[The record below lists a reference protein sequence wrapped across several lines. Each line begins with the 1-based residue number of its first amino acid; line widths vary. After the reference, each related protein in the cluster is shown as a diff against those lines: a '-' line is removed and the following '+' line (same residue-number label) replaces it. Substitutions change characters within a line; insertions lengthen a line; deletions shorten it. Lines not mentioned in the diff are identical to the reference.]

1 MLRDILRGD
10 DPQITAVQDTIIQA
24 DADIIVVQDFDFD
37 LRATALNAFA
47 DALAARGLSYPHRF
61 TRPTNAGRQSGL
73 DLNADGR
80 LGDADDAQGYGRFY
94 GAGGMAI
101 LSRFPIMEN
110 EVEDYTALLWRDL
123 PDNIYP
129 QVDGAP
135 FGGAQVH
142 AAQRLS
148 SKGHWIVPVATPDHG
163 TVRVMTFHAAPPVF
177 DGVEDRNGRR
187 NHDEAAF
194 WLDYLA
200 RADSALPFVLL
211 GVANMDPDRG
221 QGRPEAI
228 RALLTHPQLQDPFP
242 DTPTADFD
250 DPDPGDLRVDYLLPS
265 SDWKVENF
273 GTIRT
278 PSASRHDLLWA
289 DLERRDP

>member
-1 MLRDILRGD
+1 M
-10 DPQITAVQDTIIQA
+10 
-24 DADIIVVQDFDFD
+24 
-37 LRATALNAFA
+37 
-47 DALAARGLSYPHRF
+47 
-61 TRPTNAGRQSGL
+61 
-73 DLNADGR
+73 
-80 LGDADDAQGYGRFY
+80 GDADDAQGYGRFY